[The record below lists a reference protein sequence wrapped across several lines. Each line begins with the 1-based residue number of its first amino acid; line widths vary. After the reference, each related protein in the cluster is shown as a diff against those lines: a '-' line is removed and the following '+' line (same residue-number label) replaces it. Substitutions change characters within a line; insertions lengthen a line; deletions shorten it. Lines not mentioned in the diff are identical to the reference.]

1 MEISTVIGL
10 AVSIGFVIY
19 GMSRD
24 FGMFVD
30 MPSLAIVLGGTIGTV
45 FIRYPIKMIAGLFP
59 IVMKTFFVKTDSPDE
74 MIKKII
80 SLSVEAKKNGI
91 LGLEKVKIEN
101 HFLKKGVQLAIDG
114 VEPELIEAV
123 LNIDIMS
130 TSKRHEAGSGMLV
143 AAGDAAPAF
152 GMIGTLIGLVLML
165 GDMDDPKGI
174 GPSMAVALLTTFY
187 GSFLANV
194 LFLPMSDKLKYF
206 HEQEMLIKRLIV
218 NGILS
223 IANGDHPAV
232 VQEKLGS
239 FLNPESRKLM
249 ESTMKTKA

>member
-10 AVSIGFVIY
+10 AVAIGFIFY

-30 MPSLAIVLGGTIGTV
+30 MSSLAIVLGGTIGTI

-59 IVMKTFFVKTDSPDE
+59 VIMKTFFVKVDSPDE

-101 HFLKKGVQLAIDG
+101 PFLKKGVQLAIDG

-123 LNIDIMS
+123 LYIDIVS
-130 TSKRHEAGSGMLV
+130 TTKRHETGSGMLLS
-143 AAGDAAPAF
+143 AGEAAPAF

-174 GPSMAVALLTTFY
+174 GPAMAVALLTTLY

-194 LFLPMSDKLKYF
+194 FFLPMADKLKYF

-239 FLNPESRKLM
+239 FLNPESRKLL
-249 ESTMKTKA
+249 ESTMKAKA

>member
-1 MEISTVIGL
+1 MEISTIVGL
-10 AVSIGFVIY
+10 VVAIGFIFF

-30 MPSLAIVLGGTIGTV
+30 MSSLAIVLGGTIGTI

-59 IVMKTFFVKTDSPDE
+59 IIMKTFFAKMDSPDE
-74 MIKKII
+74 MIRKII

-101 HFLKKGVQLAIDG
+101 SFLKKGVQLAIDG

-123 LNIDIMS
+123 LNIDIVS
-130 TSKRHEAGSGMLV
+130 TSKRHETGSGMLES
-143 AAGDAAPAF
+143 AGGAAPAF

-174 GPSMAVALLTTFY
+174 GPAMAVALLTTFY

-194 LFLPMSDKLKYF
+194 FFLPMSDKLKYF
-206 HEQEMLIKRLIV
+206 HEEEMLIKRLIV

-249 ESTMKTKA
+249 ESSMKARA

>member
-1 MEISTVIGL
+1 
-10 AVSIGFVIY
+10 
-19 GMSRD
+19 
-24 FGMFVD
+24 MFIEVN
-30 MPSLAIVLGGTIGTV
+30 SLAIVVGGTIGTL
-45 FIRYPIKMIAGLFP
+45 FIRYPIKQIAGLFP
-59 IVMKTFFVKTDSPDE
+59 VMMKTLFVKVESPDD

-101 HFLKKGVQLAIDG
+101 AFLKKGVQLAIDG

-123 LNIDIMS
+123 LHIDMS
-130 TSKRHEAGSGMLV
+130 STTQRHDTARGVLES
-143 AAGDAAPAF
+143 AGDAAPAF

-165 GDMDDPKGI
+165 ADMDDPKGI
-174 GPSMAVALLTTFY
+174 GPAMAVALLTTLY
-187 GSFLANV
+187 GSFMANV
-194 LFLPMSDKLKYF
+194 IFLPLADKLKYF
-206 HEQEMLIKRLIV
+206 HDQEMLIKKLIV

-239 FLNPESRKLM
+239 FLNPDARKVL
-249 ESTMKTKA
+249 ESTSKAK

>member
-1 MEISTVIGL
+1 
-10 AVSIGFVIY
+10 
-19 GMSRD
+19 
-24 FGMFVD
+24 
-30 MPSLAIVLGGTIGTV
+30 
-45 FIRYPIKMIAGLFP
+45 
-59 IVMKTFFVKTDSPDE
+59 
-74 MIKKII
+74 
-80 SLSVEAKKNGI
+80 
-91 LGLEKVKIEN
+91 LEKVKIEN
-101 HFLKKGVQLAIDG
+101 SFLEKGVQLAIDG

-123 LNIDIMS
+123 LNIDIRS
-130 TSKRHEAGSGMLV
+130 TTQRHESGGGMLE

-165 GDMDDPKGI
+165 SDMDDPKGI
-174 GPSMAVALLTTFY
+174 GPAMAVALLTTLY

-194 LFLPMSDKLKYF
+194 FFLPMADKLKYF

-239 FLNPESRKLM
+239 FLNPESRKVL
-249 ESTMKTKA
+249 EASMKTKG